1 MNAVKPHRR
10 ETQPVSNSSNRKSA
24 QENLNILYLEHISG
38 LITKMFDKGVLKNR
52 QVA

>member
-1 MNAVKPHRR
+1 MYAVKSHRR
-10 ETQPVSNSSNRKSA
+10 ETQKEPKTSNRKSA